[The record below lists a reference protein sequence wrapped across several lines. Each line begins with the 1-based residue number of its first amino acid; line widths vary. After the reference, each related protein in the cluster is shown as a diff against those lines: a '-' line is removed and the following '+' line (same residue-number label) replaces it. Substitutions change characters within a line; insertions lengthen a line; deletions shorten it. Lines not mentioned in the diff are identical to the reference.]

1 MLCKPGLS
9 HNWSINC
16 QSFSSSRS
24 LLTDINSSFLRIVS
38 MKYMHQLRILTA
50 VVQRNECFR
59 INKNSLGQLI
69 VSCTSKQALSPYL
82 LPMESFLQKWRNFYK
97 QCEINSI
104 LKLSRNSDLKKNW
117 TYVLLPSICL
127 ANNATQKRLL
137 RLFSPTMSK
146 RTPYYIVFYI
156 YIMWPTASLTL
167 TPVYHKHRTFVL
179 KTWERT
185 IRRNT
190 RSNTPMQCGSSF
202 LLQAAFARWLKMLR
216 NGLDCDDFVLCG
228 APCNIVTSVSRCC
241 NKLCGYKD
249 II

>member
-1 MLCKPGLS
+1 LQHFLQQRKISRAARKDLADRMLCKPGLS

-146 RTPYYIVFYI
+146 RTPYYIVYI
-156 YIMWPTASLTL
+156 YISNVTNCITYPYTSLSQTQDICAKN
-167 TPVYHKHRTFVL
+167 VRTH
-179 KTWERT
+179 
-185 IRRNT
+185 
-190 RSNTPMQCGSSF
+190 
-202 LLQAAFARWLKMLR
+202 
-216 NGLDCDDFVLCG
+216 D
-228 APCNIVTSVSRCC
+228 
-241 NKLCGYKD
+241 
-249 II
+249 